1 MFKNF
6 KHIFIALMI
15 SLRFKLPLT
24 TSGQDYPNINMHLLS
39 MYLQLHIIKTN
50 FSPVLLKNIGDKGDG
65 NIFPF
70 KEYIT

>member
-6 KHIFIALMI
+6 KHIFVTLMI
-15 SLRFKLPLT
+15 SLGFKLPLT
-24 TSGQDYPNINMHLLS
+24 TSGQDYPDINMHLLS
-39 MYLQLHIIKTN
+39 FTTIIKTN
-50 FSPVLLKNIGDKGDG
+50 FSPVLLENIGDKGDG

>member
-6 KHIFIALMI
+6 EHIFIPLMI
-15 SLRFKLPLT
+15 SLRFKLFLT
-24 TSGQDYPNINMHLLS
+24 TSGQDYPDINMHL
-39 MYLQLHIIKTN
+39 QL
-50 FSPVLLKNIGDKGDG
+50 SPVLLENIGDKGDG